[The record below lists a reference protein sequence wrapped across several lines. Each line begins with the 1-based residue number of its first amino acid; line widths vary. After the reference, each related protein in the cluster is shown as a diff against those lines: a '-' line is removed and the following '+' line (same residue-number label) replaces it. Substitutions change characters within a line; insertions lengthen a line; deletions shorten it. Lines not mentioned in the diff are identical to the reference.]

1 MKAIP
6 ISIIIA
12 VALIIS
18 GYIIYRVGDS
28 YGAQTKI
35 NNVSITDGKQY
46 VDINAKG
53 GYSPNASTAKADMP
67 TIIRVTT
74 KGTFD
79 CSSYMVIPGIGYSV
93 HLPPTGEKEI
103 EIPPQKAGSIMQVF
117 CGMGMYNF
125 QIVFN

>member
-1 MKAIP
+1 MKAIT

-18 GYIIYRVGDS
+18 GYIIYRGDNS
-28 YGAQTKI
+28 NTPTNV
-35 NNVSITDGKQY
+35 NNVSVTDGKQII
-46 VDINAKG
+46 DINAKG
-53 GYSPNASTAKADMP
+53 GYSPKASTAKAGMP
-67 TIIRVTT
+67 TVIRVTT
-74 KGTFD
+74 RGTFD
-79 CSSYMVIPGIGYSV
+79 CSSYVVIPGIGYSV

-125 QIVFN
+125 QIAFD